1 MTRKFPNHIQTEFES
16 YMRAA
21 YGVRPMKATV
31 REQLRCAFFGG
42 AATLVKMLKENET
55 TDITKIVD
63 VGRELYVFL
72 EEFERGVVPLE
83 ERTDQ

>member
-1 MTRKFPNHIQTEFES
+1 
-16 YMRAA
+16 
-21 YGVRPMKATV
+21 
-31 REQLRCAFFGG
+31 LRCAFFGG